1 MSINKVII
9 TGNLTRD
16 PETRSTA
23 NGTTILRL
31 GVAVNDRRR
40 NQQTGDWEDYPNFV
54 DCNMF
59 GKRAEAIA
67 PYLSKGTKVAIEGR
81 LHYSSWED
89 RNTGAK
95 RSKIDVTIDEIE
107 FMSSRNSGRNGGNY
121 GGGYSQNA
129 NPNAGYGANANAN
142 SGAYGS
148 NANADTYGGNAGG
161 GAYGSNANA
170 DTYGGNAGGGAYG
183 SNANADTYGG
193 NAGGYDAPAR
203 SDSVQEP
210 PAPSP
215 YDDEDIPF

>member
-107 FMSSRNSGRNGGNY
+107 FMSSRNSGRNGGSY
-121 GGGYSQNA
+121 GGGYNNGGYSQNA

-142 SGAYGS
+142 NGAYGS
-148 NANADTYGGNAGG
+148 NPSGGTYGGN
-161 GAYGSNANA
+161 S
-170 DTYGGNAGGGAYG
+170 DGGAYG